1 MLLVHILVTVVLA
14 TVLSRFIRQS
24 SATENLRLNLSARSA
39 FVAKLLS
46 CPHCLTFWAAILCA
60 LFLASSMLEF
70 GIVILLGWRG
80 GFYLNRLVDKLSRR
94 AIPQPAKNRPC
105 YLCGAPYNKDFLK
118 RQHLVFCSHRCWFEF
133 LKDRPKKAERLFD
146 KNDVFIQQEV
156 YLMSFENINPA
167 RASELLDGDQGV
179 TYIDVRSIPEF
190 ENGHPTGAVNIP
202 LMHRQQDQ
210 MVPNMDFLRI
220 VEVNFDKEAN
230 LIIGCQSG
238 ARSQRAAEALIA
250 SGYTHIHHM
259 DGGFGGARN
268 ELGQVIEKGWVELAL
283 PIENGAA
290 EGQSYTSLG
299 GTK

>member
-24 SATENLRLNLSARSA
+24 SATKNLRLSLSARSA
-39 FVAKLLS
+39 FAAKLLS
-46 CPHCLTFWAAILCA
+46 CPHCLTFWAATLCA

-80 GFYLNRLVDKLSRR
+80 GFYLNRLVDKLPRR
-94 AIPQPAKNRPC
+94 AASQAAKNRPC
-105 YLCGAPYNKDFLK
+105 YLCGAPYDKGFLK
-118 RQHLVFCSHRCWFEF
+118 RQHLLFCSHRCWFDF
-133 LKDRPKKAERLFD
+133 LKDRPQKAERLFD
-146 KNDVFIQQEV
+146 KNDAFIQQEV
-156 YLMSFENINPA
+156 YPMSFENINPV

-190 ENGHPTGAVNIP
+190 ENGHPAGAVNIP
-202 LMHRQQDQ
+202 LMHRQGDQ

-220 VEVNFDKEAN
+220 VEFNFDKGAN

-238 ARSQRAAEALIA
+238 ARSQRAAEALVA

-268 ELGQVIEKGWVELAL
+268 ELGQVIEKGWMELAL

-290 EGQSYTSLG
+290 EGQSYSSLG